1 MADTTITITRQP
13 DEDASAIAAQAA
25 REHGTSLAGNLRW
38 YGATGPEYREV
49 RTADGRTIR
58 VVELG

>member
-1 MADTTITITRQP
+1 MTAPRSAVSSARRLLDACAGRPVDHPPVWMMRQ
-13 DEDASAIAAQAA
+13 
-25 REHGTSLAGNLRW
+25 AGRYL
-38 YGATGPEYREV
+38 PEYREV